1 MIAIAVLD
9 DAQAEQV
16 IAGPQ
21 GLLEG
26 AAPGTVLCI
35 TSTVHPQTVLAL
47 AEAAHSRGVGLV
59 DAGVAGGASSARAA
73 TLVTMTGG
81 SAWDV
86 ARARLLLDCFSKE
99 VIHAGPLCSGMRLKL
114 LKNHLSYLALGIAHE
129 ARRLAEVA
137 GIEAGVLRP
146 VVAET
151 RRSERLAPDADAEAL
166 AHARKFTEMAHK
178 DLDAALALA
187 RDHDLALPF
196 GETARAQAGRYFLLP
211 RDGDPDGAE

>member
-1 MIAIAVLD
+1 MA
-9 DAQAEQV
+9 
-16 IAGPQ
+16 
-21 GLLEG
+21 
-26 AAPGTVLCI
+26 
-35 TSTVHPQTVLAL
+35 
-47 AEAAHSRGVGLV
+47 
-59 DAGVAGGASSARAA
+59 
-73 TLVTMTGG
+73 GG
-81 SAWDV
+81 SARDV
-86 ARARLLLDCFSKE
+86 ARARLLLECFSKE

-137 GIEAGVLRP
+137 GIEAGVLRH

-151 RRSERLAPDADAEAL
+151 RLLEQFFHFGLERDRSERLAPDADAEAL
-166 AHARKFTEMAHK
+166 GHARKFTEMAHK

-211 RDGDPDGAE
+211 RDRDPDGAE